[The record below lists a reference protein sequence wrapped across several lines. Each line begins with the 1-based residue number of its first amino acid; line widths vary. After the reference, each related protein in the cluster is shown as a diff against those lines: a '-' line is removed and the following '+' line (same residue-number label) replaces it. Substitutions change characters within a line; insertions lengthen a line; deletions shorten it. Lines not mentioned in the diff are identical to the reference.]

1 MSRIG
6 GHSEEGRFVKASH
19 LTLSAVAALFV
30 VMFTAS
36 IVARA
41 QTMVS
46 AAARTHQALGIT
58 CVDCHA
64 TAKPTAAAPVSA
76 CLKCHG
82 NADGIY
88 PGKGRKPYVGD
99 GGAVKNVN
107 PHQSHLVE
115 LPCDECHKTHR
126 ASVNYCD
133 NCHLFSD
140 MRVK

>member
-1 MSRIG
+1 MK
-6 GHSEEGRFVKASH
+6 FSH
-19 LTLSAVAALFV
+19 LMLLAATALFV
-30 VMFTAS
+30 AMFSTGTVS
-36 IVARA
+36 RA

-46 AAARTHQALGIT
+46 AAARTHQALGIK
-58 CVDCHA
+58 CADCHA
-64 TAKPTAAAPVSA
+64 SAKPTAAAPAAA

-88 PGKGRKPYVGD
+88 PGKGRKQYVGD
-99 GGAVKNVN
+99 GGAVKSVN

-115 LPCDECHKTHR
+115 LPCNECHKTHR

-133 NCHLFSD
+133 NCHLFGD